1 MIGPV
6 DTIWKGPEIGEMA
19 DQYCSGCGAHFRG
32 LVTAE
37 TRTTRHVFPGR
48 PLGRKCARCAAL
60 EADDLQAC
68 SDETREVEPEAFVE
82 DMAQIL
88 ARGPALC
95 VKIVDAAD
103 FDATCIA
110 ATLREVLDGAPVVLA
125 VNKKDL
131 LPRLDAHDLRF
142 LRHRLAQRG
151 LHCVDALAVSAT
163 SGDGVGALADAVVA
177 HAAARNVVCLLYTSP
192 SPRDS

>member
-1 MIGPV
+1 MLRVVGKRLPAMKLGQPRSTRLSRMRYHVAATCRPIDTARQRCAAGHHGRGLCSSSEDDGPVIGPV

-37 TRTTRHVFPGR
+37 TRTTRHVFPCR

-110 ATLREVLDGAPVVLA
+110 ATLREIEA
-125 VNKKDL
+125 N
-131 LPRLDAHDLRF
+131 
-142 LRHRLAQRG
+142 
-151 LHCVDALAVSAT
+151 
-163 SGDGVGALADAVVA
+163 
-177 HAAARNVVCLLYTSP
+177 
-192 SPRDS
+192 